1 MDKCL
6 RFLWDKL
13 ITTIIGPTLWSVK
26 NRCYQNLSTATITHR
41 GSQNPES
48 ELAVHASTEAL
59 ALWIVESNWESWEM
73 LARWEG
79 LENLQPKYTQPSRP
93 GDPFS
98 GLTNEGVERLH
109 ELIRKV
115 EVNRLTNAP
124 WIAKVEDRV
133 REMVHRHNGQDVIE
147 DNKEAKL
154 RTPRVKMASEEVC
167 EEEMDH
173 NNLEQW

>member
-1 MDKCL
+1 MKKHKKDNGDYLERLEKLEPKC
-6 RFLWDKL
+6 
-13 ITTIIGPTLWSVK
+13 
-26 NRCYQNLSTATITHR
+26 
-41 GSQNPES
+41 
-48 ELAVHASTEAL
+48 
-59 ALWIVESNWESWEM
+59 
-73 LARWEG
+73 
-79 LENLQPKYTQPSRP
+79 TQPSRP

-133 REMVHRHNGQDVIE
+133 RGMVHRHNGQDVIE